1 MSDGSWKD
9 VNVNFGFLIAC
20 IVGIVAVLGMGEGV
34 RAWVDNRISSAVD
47 PVLVRIDAIETRL
60 ASDDGRR
67 NHQYGQLRQDICLL
81 ARSVDG
87 ECAPGVSP
95 SGAP

>member
-1 MSDGSWKD
+1 MSWRDT
-9 VNVNFGFLIAC
+9 NVNAGFLVA
-20 IVGIVAVLGMGEGV
+20 IVVGVVAILSLGEGV
-34 RAWVDNRISSAVD
+34 RAWVDNRIGRAVD

-81 ARSVDG
+81 ALSVDG

-95 SGAP
+95 SNAP